1 MRATAEPVEANLVRL
16 SVEIDED
23 DVERV
28 LNDAVTTLTR
38 QARIPGFRPGK
49 VPRQVLVARMG
60 GVDALR
66 AEAIREAIPDFYAQ
80 AVAET
85 DVDPIAAP
93 EIDITAG
100 EESGPVS
107 FDAVVQVRPVVTIPG
122 YAGLQVTIPSPEAT
136 DADIDVQVD
145 RMRETEA
152 ELVAV
157 SRPARDGDNLTI
169 DLHGTARGEEVV
181 GADDFLYEVG
191 SGRVVPELDDELRG
205 SKVGDVLAFDATA
218 GEDRVSFRVLVKD
231 VKEKKL
237 PDLTD
242 EWVAESSEFSSLDE
256 LRADLRGRVEKIK
269 RLQASLAA
277 REGALSA
284 LTDLV
289 ENSEIPEVL
298 VDEEV
303 RERVHDLQHRLES
316 QKMTLEQFL
325 AASGKSGDDLVND
338 VRVEAHRAVKIDLAL
353 RALADAEGITVSDD
367 ELAEELAAMAERM
380 NADPDELRRRL
391 DHAGRTTAVRSEQ
404 KKAKALSWLLEHVE
418 MVDEEGKPVSAESL
432 RLPEVGESGPEQGGE
447 DAETSQSDEVS
458 RTEGDPREN
467 GEE

>member
-1 MRATAEPVEANLVRL
+1 
-16 SVEIDED
+16 
-23 DVERV
+23 
-28 LNDAVTTLTR
+28 
-38 QARIPGFRPGK
+38 
-49 VPRQVLVARMG
+49 
-60 GVDALR
+60 
-66 AEAIREAIPDFYAQ
+66 
-80 AVAET
+80 
-85 DVDPIAAP
+85 
-93 EIDITAG
+93 
-100 EESGPVS
+100 
-107 FDAVVQVRPVVTIPG
+107 
-122 YAGLQVTIPSPEAT
+122 
-136 DADIDVQVD
+136 
-145 RMRETEA
+145 
-152 ELVAV
+152 
-157 SRPARDGDNLTI
+157 
-169 DLHGTARGEEVV
+169 
-181 GADDFLYEVG
+181 
-191 SGRVVPELDDELRG
+191 
-205 SKVGDVLAFDATA
+205 
-218 GEDRVSFRVLVKD
+218 
-231 VKEKKL
+231 
-237 PDLTD
+237 
-242 EWVAESSEFSSLDE
+242 VAESSEFSSLDE

-289 ENSEIPEVL
+289 EDSEIPEVL

-367 ELAEELAAMAERM
+367 ELAVELAAMAERM